1 MKTVKQMY
9 TIKAPVEKVWAAL
22 IDPKEIDD
30 WGGGPATMD
39 DKVGTEFKLWGGD
52 IWGKNLEVE
61 SEKSLVQE
69 WYGGDWSEPSKV
81 TFDLKSDDGKTTIEL
96 LHENIPD
103 DEAKGIADGWK
114 QYYLGPMKEMLE
126 M

>member
-1 MKTVKQMY
+1 MKTVKQTY
-9 TIKAPVEKVWAAL
+9 TINSPVEKVWKAV

-30 WGGGPATMD
+30 WGAGPAEMD
-39 DKVGTEFKLWGGD
+39 GNVGTEFKLWGGD

-61 SEKSLVQE
+61 DKKRLVQE
-69 WYGGDWSEPSKV
+69 WFGGDWPEPSKV
-81 TFDLKSDDGKTTIEL
+81 TFTFKDDEGKTVVYL

-103 DEAKGIADGWK
+103 DEAKEIADGWK
-114 QYYLGPMKEMLE
+114 QYYLGPIKEMLE

>member
-1 MKTVKQMY
+1 MKTVKQTY
-9 TIKAPVEKVWAAL
+9 IIKVPVEKVWTAL
-22 IDPKEIDD
+22 VNPKEIDD
-30 WGGGPATMD
+30 WGAGPAEMD

-61 SEKSLVQE
+61 PQRRLVQE
-69 WYGGDWSEPSKV
+69 WYSGDWPEPSKA
-81 TFDLKSDDGKTTIEL
+81 TFLLKSDGDKTTVEL

-103 DEAKGIADGWK
+103 DEAKEIADGWK
-114 QYYLGPMKEMLE
+114 NYYLGPMKEMLE